1 MIDAVIV
8 KPEEMRECAQVAAQ
22 VRHTIHAYPEVGL
35 NLTQTEKTIVEAL
48 KSLGVKQLKRESAEL
63 MSPVWF
69 ASSRGISLDVRSVFA
84 PIVTLC
90 P

>member
-35 NLTQTEKTIVEAL
+35 NLTQTEKTIVERTYDR
-48 KSLGVKQLKRESAEL
+48 S
-63 MSPVWF
+63 
-69 ASSRGISLDVRSVFA
+69 SSR
-84 PIVTLC
+84 
-90 P
+90 